1 MRFNR
6 TALYPLKEITMKNR
20 FYSLILFVLI
30 LLLTATCQTKKT
42 ELQKMHVFGEEYT
55 AAWNSQVPAQ
65 MASFYAE
72 DGSLAI
78 NNGKPATG
86 RNELEAVARSFM
98 EAFPDLT
105 LTMDSLLVD
114 SNTYRYHWT
123 FNGTN
128 TGPGGTGNTVVFS
141 GFERWTMN
149 DKGLIQKSIGTFD
162 ADDYNRQLNAKR

>member
-1 MRFNR
+1 
-6 TALYPLKEITMKNR
+6 MKNIG
-20 FYSLILFVLI
+20 FNLMIFAWLMFIV
-30 LLLTATCQTKKT
+30 TACQNKNS

-55 AAWNSQVPAQ
+55 AAWNSKVPAQ

-72 DGSLAI
+72 DGSLTI

-114 SNTYRYHWT
+114 SDTYRYHWT
-123 FNGTN
+123 FSGTN
-128 TGPGGTGNTVVFS
+128 TGPGGTGNKVVFS
-141 GFERWTMN
+141 GFERWNMN
-149 DKGLIQKSIGTFD
+149 DEGLIQKSIGTFD
-162 ADDYNRQLNAKR
+162 ADDYNKQLNAKR